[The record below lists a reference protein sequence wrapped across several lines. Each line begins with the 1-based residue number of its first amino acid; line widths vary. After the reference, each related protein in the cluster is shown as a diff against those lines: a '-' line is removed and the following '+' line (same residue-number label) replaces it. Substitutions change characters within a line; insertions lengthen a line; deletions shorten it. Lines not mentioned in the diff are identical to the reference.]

1 MRFPLNWKDV
11 HFATNFFLVKHK
23 MFGLL
28 CSDEPISAWRCM
40 DEAAVS
46 FGEDI
51 TRINCW
57 RHRLGQ
63 WMGLGLPCYYLWH
76 LFYEGKLEI
85 WGSCA
90 QYLLT
95 SSRVCFLNAWGSL
108 EPNNVFQITL
118 LRCWKEKSF
127 NHSVVCST
135 ETKVVYMSYMFLLNP
150 HDFCYIFH
158 LINIESML
166 DCMSFPATYVHK
178 WLAFQFVLV
187 ETCVHVQSY

>member
-1 MRFPLNWKDV
+1 MVLWPYESIFTTLFYFVLRWPFLSMLRYVEGCKNKNVELCYFWMPTKIVRYEIPPQLKRCSLCYKL
-11 HFATNFFLVKHK
+11 FLVKHK

-85 WGSCA
+85 WDSCA

-95 SSRVCFLNAWGSL
+95 LSRVCFLNAWGSL
-108 EPNNVFQITL
+108 EPNNIFQITL
-118 LRCWKEKSF
+118 LRMLKKEK
-127 NHSVVCST
+127 
-135 ETKVVYMSYMFLLNP
+135 L
-150 HDFCYIFH
+150 
-158 LINIESML
+158 
-166 DCMSFPATYVHK
+166 
-178 WLAFQFVLV
+178 
-187 ETCVHVQSY
+187 